1 MSVSKTV
8 NNRIDKIHEKALRF
22 VYENKTK
29 LSFDDMLKND
39 KSVSIHQRNPQIL
52 ATKIKARNDLESEIM
67 KDKFHYVQKLYSHRN
82 D

>member
-1 MSVSKTV
+1 
-8 NNRIDKIHEKALRF
+8 
-22 VYENKTK
+22 
-29 LSFDDMLKND
+29 MLKND